1 MSKSLWSRS
10 VWNSLFNRTKEPRRL
25 ARQRRSLRP
34 SVQYSVPIESLEQRL
49 VLTAPLTIQ
58 YDSGVLSLTSA
69 VAGNQVVTVKA
80 GAAFTDVLVN
90 GKLTARLESVT
101 SIDIDEINFNGM
113 DGTGDSLSV
122 TGITAD
128 LDVNLTAV
136 EKLQLNTGDATS
148 TTTVNSTG
156 SASASLTLVTS
167 TVSGELE
174 VFHNANI
181 VQSGKL
187 IVSGTA
193 QLEANG
199 GAADIILK
207 TTGNSFGA
215 LDLNAKDVTITE
227 VGPTDFVTSVITGSL
242 TVVSSG
248 AITAGAGDLT
258 LTPAAT
264 GAFSLTSNGSSIN
277 VVAGIAVDAVPVSLK
292 GSNITFDD
300 TDGDIALKTITA
312 SANFTLTT
320 SDDSGAG
327 EGDVTQAAGSKIS
340 VGGLATITTV
350 TTNFDDDITLNT
362 GTVNVG
368 SWNLAGEDISI
379 VEKSSTDLNGVEA
392 TGALTLTSSGA
403 ITDSDEINVAL
414 GTILSAKSAPI
425 TLDDATNTF
434 GGTITSSGTNI
445 NLVDTSATDLGV
457 TTAKGTFTL
466 TSGGNVTQTGNL
478 TVSGLFTVDAGTNA
492 ITLNDGLGAGF
503 ANKFGAISVTGGA
516 VTIEEADAS
525 NLFDS
530 NITTSFVLN
539 SGNAVTDSGTMMN
552 DGTTTITAAG
562 GKSIT
567 LDDALSEYGNGAGD
581 TISLT
586 TTGTG
591 VLINAAASELGGI
604 SLKSFTLTSAA
615 AVTQTDTT
623 TINIAG
629 RMTVNAAGSNITLA
643 TSGAGNNTFGS
654 LSLFG
659 DDVSVT
665 EGKTGATSDTD
676 LFNSEIT
683 GTFSL
688 TTFGAVT
695 DSGVVKV
702 DGTTT
707 IVADSNGAAA
717 LGKEN
722 ITLNSVGSTY
732 GDATANELN
741 LDGATVYVAD
751 YSDETNLGA
760 ITTSGTLTI
769 AALGGD
775 IDDDGDITVG
785 TTSTF
790 NANGNDITLDN
801 TDNTFTGSIS
811 LFGDVATL
819 TTGANA
825 QGAADADVVL
835 GTTKVTQ
842 LAVTTANGNL
852 SQSGAINVL
861 DELSLETGT
870 ADVNLA
876 TGAGAGFNSFG
887 YITIPFGGGNIGAN
901 DVNILE
907 RGGMLLS
914 DMTVSGTLN
923 LTATGGITDTD
934 PGYLNPSNVLTPIA
948 GVLLVTGVATINAN
962 GGDLLLQTTDSE
974 FNDQVNLIGENIEI
988 TNHDTNGTGV
998 NLGAVT
1004 ATGDF
1009 TLTSTSDMGD
1019 SGAVVQTLDATVG
1032 GLATVTASTNGVAA
1046 NITLNIGSNS
1056 FGKIA
1061 FNGANVTISED
1072 DADGT
1077 LISEEAEATGNL
1089 TITSLGDVTSEV
1101 EINVGLVTT
1110 ISADTGAG
1118 LIELTDV
1125 ANTFTGALVLSGSAV
1140 TIVNDTAT
1148 ILGTATGEVAVE
1160 SLTLTTDD
1168 VAGVSVTQ
1176 PGDLTVTDF
1185 LNITATGSVDLN
1197 SANAGGID
1205 TNIGTLRIGG
1215 TATSANIRVSSELIL
1230 DGVEL
1235 SGDLTIVAE
1244 TGDVTD
1250 ASGTD
1255 SGNIEVSGATS
1266 ITATAG
1272 DIILD
1277 HTTAG
1282 GNYFTDG
1289 GQPDSFFGDGGAT
1302 DTVTLSGINVF
1313 LAAVDDLILGNIT
1326 ATGDLNISTDG
1337 NVTNEIGTG
1346 LFGRFNI
1353 TGDTTIDVTLGGGA
1367 GTIELDLFNA
1377 AGGASN
1383 FGATP
1388 FFTAAP
1394 GNVDTTNPT
1403 VVVSGLTAVAAGSYT
1418 VTFTFDTAVENFF
1431 PADVTIVLGGGATF
1445 TPTSNSAS
1453 FTSGTGTVFTL
1464 TGTTT
1469 AGTISFSVIA
1479 NRAQEV
1485 SSGIGNLLSNTLV
1498 VTVS

>member
-10 VWNSLFNRTKEPRRL
+10 VWNSLFNRTTGPRRS
-25 ARQRRSLRP
+25 ARQRRRSLK
-34 SVQYSVPIESLEQRL
+34 PIAQHSIPVESLESRV
-49 VLTAPLTIQ
+49 VLAAAPISIQFLTDTLHITSTAGG
-58 YDSGVLSLTSA
+58 SNES
-69 VAGNQVVTVKA
+69 VTVKA
-80 GAAFTDVLVN
+80 GAAFTDVLVG
-90 GKLTARLESVT
+90 GKLTARLEGVT
-101 SIDIDEINFNGM
+101 STDIANINFNGLS
-113 DGTGDSLSV
+113 GTDSLSV
-122 TGITAD
+122 TGITSA
-128 LDVNLTAV
+128 LTVNLTAV
-136 EKLQLNTGDATS
+136 EKLQLNTGDV
-148 TTTVNSTG
+148 TVNSTG
-156 SASASLTLVTS
+156 SASSLTLVTS
-167 TVSGELE
+167 TVTGGLT
-174 VFHNANI
+174 VFHNSDI

-193 QLEANG
+193 RLEANG
-199 GAADIILK
+199 GTANITLK
-207 TTGNSFGA
+207 TTGNSFGD
-215 LDLNAKDVTITE
+215 LDLLANDVTITE
-227 VGPTDFVTSVITGSL
+227 VGPTDFVNTLINGSL
-242 TVVSSG
+242 TVISSG
-248 AITAGAGDLT
+248 AISAGAGDLT
-258 LTPAAT
+258 INGTNVALDSV
-264 GAFSLTSNGSSIN
+264 SLTSNGSSID
-277 VVAGIAVDAVPVSLK
+277 VIAAIADDALPLSLK
-292 GSNITFDD
+292 GSNITFED
-300 TDGDIALKTITA
+300 TDGDIALKAITA

-340 VGGLATITTV
+340 VGGLATITTL

-368 SWNLAGEDISI
+368 SWKLTGEDISI

-403 ITDSDEINVAL
+403 ITDSGEINVAL
-414 GTILSAKSAPI
+414 ATTLSAKSASI
-425 TLDDATNTF
+425 TLDDAANTF
-434 GGTITSSGTNI
+434 GGSITSSGTNI
-445 NLVDTSATDLGV
+445 TLVDTNATDLGV
-457 TTAKGTFTL
+457 TTAKGAFTL
-466 TSGGNVTQTGNL
+466 TSGGNVSQSGNL
-478 TVSGLFTVDAGTNA
+478 TVSGLFTVNAGTND
-492 ITLNDGLGAGF
+492 IDLNDGLGVGLS
-503 ANKFGAISVTGGA
+503 NKFGSISVTGDE
-516 VTIEEADAS
+516 VTIEETDAS

-530 NITTSFVLN
+530 FVTTSFVLN

-567 LDDALSEYGNGAGD
+567 LDDAESEYGNGAGD

-591 VLINAAASELGGI
+591 VLVNAAASELGDI
-604 SLKSFTLTSAA
+604 ALKSFTLTSAL
-615 AVTQTDTT
+615 AVTQTATT
-623 TINIAG
+623 TINITG

-659 DDVSVT
+659 DNVSVT

-707 IVADSNGAAA
+707 IVADSNGAGA

-732 GDATANELN
+732 GEAVANELN
-741 LDGATVYVAD
+741 LDGAIVYVAD
-751 YSDETNLGA
+751 YSGETNLGA
-760 ITTSGTLTI
+760 ITTSGALTI
-769 AALGGD
+769 AALGGE
-775 IDDDGDITVG
+775 IDDNGNITVG
-785 TTSTF
+785 NGSLATF
-790 NANGNDITLDN
+790 NANGDDITLDN
-801 TDNTFTGSIS
+801 TANQFTGSIS
-811 LFGDVATL
+811 LFGNVATL

-870 ADVNLA
+870 ADVDLA

-887 YITIPFGGGNIGAN
+887 YITIPFGGGDIGAN
-901 DVNILE
+901 DVQILE
-907 RGGMLLS
+907 RGDMLLS
-914 DMTVSGTLN
+914 DMTVSGTLT

-934 PGYLNPSNVLTPIA
+934 PGYLDPSNVANPIA
-948 GVLLVTGVATINAN
+948 GVLLVTGIATINAN
-962 GGDLLLQTTDSE
+962 GGDLLLQTATSE
-974 FNDQVNLIGENIEI
+974 FNDRVNLVGENIEI
-988 TNHDTNGTGV
+988 SNTDTDGDGFDLGT
-998 NLGAVT
+998 LT

-1009 TLTSTSDMGD
+1009 TLTSDATAGD
-1019 SGAVVQTLDATVG
+1019 SGAVTQSGGAVVG
-1032 GLATVTASTNGVAA
+1032 GLAKITAETNGAAA
-1046 NITLNIGSNS
+1046 NITLTQTNS

-1061 FNGANVTISED
+1061 FSGATVNISED

-1077 LISEEAEATGNL
+1077 LISELAEATGNL

-1101 EINVGLVTT
+1101 DINVGLVTT

-1118 LIELTDV
+1118 LIELSDV
-1125 ANTFTGALVLSGSAV
+1125 DNTFTGALVLSGSAV

-1148 ILGTATGEVAVE
+1148 ILGTATGAVNVE
-1160 SLTLTTDD
+1160 SLTLTS
-1168 VAGVSVTQ
+1168 GGNVTQ
-1176 PGDLTVTDF
+1176 PGDLTVTDL

-1197 SANAGGID
+1197 SANAAGID
-1205 TNIGTLRIGG
+1205 TDIGTLRVS
-1215 TATSANIRVSSELIL
+1215 ATSANIRETNGLIL
-1230 DGVEL
+1230 DGVVL
-1235 SGDLTIVAE
+1235 TGDLTIVAE
-1244 TGDVTD
+1244 AGDVTD
-1250 ASGTD
+1250 ASGTT
-1255 SGNIEVSGATS
+1255 SENIQVSGATS

-1289 GQPDSFFGDGGAT
+1289 GQPDSFFGDGTAT
-1302 DTVTLSGINVF
+1302 DTVTLSGVNVF

-1346 LFGRFNI
+1346 LFGRFVVG
-1353 TGDTTIDVTLGGGA
+1353 GDTTIDVTLGGGA

-1377 AGGASN
+1377 AGGASS
-1383 FGATP
+1383 FGTTP
-1388 FFTAAP
+1388 FFDAAP

-1403 VVVSGLTAVAAGSYT
+1403 LTISNDTNTGTVLLTFQFDSNVTGFVDGDIIVAA
-1418 VTFTFDTAVENFF
+1418 
-1431 PADVTIVLGGGATF
+1431 PGGTATF
-1445 TPTSNSAS
+1445 TRGAFAGVDANTY
-1453 FTSGTGTVFTL
+1453 TL
-1464 TGTTT
+1464 TLTSVTLNG
-1469 AGTISFSVIA
+1469 GTITVDVAA
-1479 NRAQEV
+1479 NRAQES
-1485 SSGIGNLLSNTLV
+1485 SSGIGNLVATQLV
-1498 VTVS
+1498 IS